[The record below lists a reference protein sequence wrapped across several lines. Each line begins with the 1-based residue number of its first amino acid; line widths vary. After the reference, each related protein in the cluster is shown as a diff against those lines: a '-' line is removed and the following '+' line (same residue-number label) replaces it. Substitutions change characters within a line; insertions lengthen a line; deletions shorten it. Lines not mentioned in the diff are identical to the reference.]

1 MDNRPNSVDYYPEVY
16 QQVAKDWIIDHP
28 GCALFLNM
36 GSGKT
41 AITIDALMALMYDRF
56 EVRRVLVVAPPR
68 VASVAW
74 PEELEKWRMAKGVRW
89 GVCSGRPDRRREVL
103 FGNYDIVILP
113 VSVLVWAVEAMILA
127 DDFRFDM
134 LVIDELSLFKNPQSA
149 RFLALRKVCDRFK
162 RLVGLTGT
170 PTSNGYADLFSQV
183 WLLDGGK
190 RLGTFVSR
198 YYARF
203 FRPSYNVGGIGAGW
217 VLRPGAEY
225 EIQERIRD
233 ICLYLD
239 TPVREELPPLFV
251 SDVVL
256 PVGDALYRQYRQLLR
271 DCILDIDRGVLVA
284 DNAAIL
290 SSKLLQFCSGRIYAG
305 DGSVVPV
312 HDLKICALLDLVKR
326 DPSPVLVFY
335 EFTHSRDRIME
346 ALREYHPRDLESRED
361 VEDWNAGTVRVLLAH
376 PKSAGHGLNL
386 QYGGHRV
393 VFYGLPWSLEEYAQS
408 CKRVHRRGQTE
419 PVTVY
424 RLLLKDTIDERVAKV
439 LEGKGNTQRDLLMAL
454 KREFRD
460 FERTEML

>member
-1 MDNRPNSVDYYPEVY
+1 MPEAY
-16 QQVAKDWIIDHP
+16 QRVAKDWIIDHP
-28 GCALFLNM
+28 GCALFLGM
-36 GSGKT
+36 GAGKT
-41 AITIDALMALMYDRF
+41 AVTIDALVSLLYDRF

-74 PEELEKWRMAKGVRW
+74 PDELEKWSMARGVRW
-89 GVCSGRPDRRREVL
+89 TVCTGKPEDRRRAL
-103 FGNYDIVILP
+103 FGDFDIVLLP
-113 VSVLVWAVEAMILA
+113 VSVLVWAVEEMIFA
-127 DDFRFDM
+127 DRYPFDM

-149 RFLALRKVCDRFK
+149 RFLALRKIRDRFK

-183 WLLDGGK
+183 WLLDGGR
-190 RLGTFVSR
+190 RLGSFVSR
-198 YYARF
+198 YYARY

-233 ICLYLD
+233 ICLYLE
-239 TPVREELPPLFV
+239 TPSADELPPLFV
-251 SDVVL
+251 SDVL
-256 PVGDALYRQYRQLLR
+256 INAGDTLTRQYRQLLR
-271 DCILDIDRGVLVA
+271 DCILDVDADRLVA

-290 SSKLLQFCSGRIYAG
+290 SSKLLQFCSGRIYAA
-305 DGSVVPV
+305 DGSVVPI
-312 HDLKICALLDLVKR
+312 HDLKIAALLDIVRR

-335 EFTHSRDRIME
+335 EFTHSRDRIMD
-346 ALREYHPRDLESRED
+346 ALRDFAPRELSTRED
-361 VEDWNAGTVRVLLAH
+361 VEEWNAGRVRVLLAH

-408 CKRVHRRGQTE
+408 CKRVHRRGQRE
-419 PVTVY
+419 PVTVF

-439 LEGKGNTQRDLLMAL
+439 LEGKGSTQRDLLQAL
-454 KREFRD
+454 RRELRD
-460 FERTEML
+460 FDRAEMLV